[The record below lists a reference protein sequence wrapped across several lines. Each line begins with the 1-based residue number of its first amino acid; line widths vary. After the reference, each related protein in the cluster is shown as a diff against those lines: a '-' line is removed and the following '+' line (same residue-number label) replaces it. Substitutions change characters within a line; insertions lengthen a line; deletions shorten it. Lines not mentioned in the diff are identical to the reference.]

1 MTAAQRD
8 GSIISAE
15 LFEELATSGAACL
28 KTNKKTVND
37 LNVFPIP
44 DGDTGDNMYMTL
56 QGGLSYLKS
65 ETDGSLA
72 SKSEALANGMILN
85 ARGNSGVILSQFF
98 SGIAKGLS
106 GISEASTRV
115 FAEALAKGVNQAYK
129 AVVTPVEGTVLTV
142 AREATEYA
150 LSHLEEN
157 LTIKDFFRQY
167 VEQMKLSLDKTPELL
182 EVLAEAGVVDSG
194 GAGLLV
200 IFEGM
205 LAAME
210 GQSYELSED
219 AGESAAKA
227 LDFSKFDENSVMTF
241 GYCTELL
248 LRLQTSKVEN
258 PKDFDIQIIIDYLS
272 TVGDSIAAFLTG
284 TIVKIHVHTLTPYKV
299 LEFCQRF
306 GEFLTVKIENMTLQH
321 NETDESF
328 AGKSKPAD
336 KPENKPADKKEE
348 SSFRRK
354 RQRRPFALVTVA
366 SGAGLSNTFLEF
378 GADFVIDGGQTKNP
392 SVEDFISAFDEV
404 NADDVFVL
412 PNNSN
417 IILAAKGARDIYK
430 DSRIHVIETK
440 SFGEAYS
447 ILSMLDYS
455 SGDAEA
461 IAEEMQENM
470 KSSVTGMVTTS
481 IRSVTLDGVKI
492 EEGDYIGFSGKTML
506 VSEKTPI
513 DAFKQL
519 SKKLCAAEREFMIV
533 FFGDKMTDADMNEAE
548 RFVSDTYPNVE
559 YYAVHGCGEVYNYIV
574 ILE

>member
-1 MTAAQRD
+1 MTAIERE
-8 GSIISAE
+8 GSVISAE
-15 LFEELATSGAACL
+15 LFTELAESGAACL

-56 QGGLSYLKS
+56 QGGISYLKDES
-65 ETDGSLA
+65 ESSLSA
-72 SKSEALANGMILN
+72 KSEALANGMILN

-106 GISEASTRV
+106 GISEANTKV
-115 FAEALAKGVNQAYK
+115 FAEALAKGVSQAYS

-150 LSHLEEN
+150 LSHLKEN
-157 LTIKDFFRQY
+157 CSLKDFLRQY
-167 VEQMKLSLDKTPELL
+167 VEQLKLSLDRTPELL
-182 EVLAEAGVVDSG
+182 EVLADAGVVDSG

-210 GQSYELSED
+210 GKGYELSDEGAD
-219 AGESAAKA
+219 APAAKA

-258 PKDFDIQIIIDYLS
+258 PKEFDIGIIIDYLS
-272 TVGDSIAAFLTG
+272 TIGDSIAAFLTG

-306 GEFLTVKIENMTLQH
+306 GEFLTIKIENMTLQH

-328 AGKSKPAD
+328 AL
-336 KPENKPADKKEE
+336 NKKTEDSFKK
-348 SSFRRK
+348 K
-354 RQRRPFALVTVA
+354 RPRRPFALVTVG
-366 SGAGLSNTFLEF
+366 SGKGLSDTFLEF

-392 SVEDFISAFDEV
+392 SVEDFIHAFDEV
-404 NADDVFVL
+404 NADDIFVL

-417 IILAAKGARDIYK
+417 IILAAKGAKEIYSE
-430 DSRIHVIETK
+430 SRIHVIETK

-455 SGDAEA
+455 SADAEA
-461 IAEEMQENM
+461 IADEMRENM

-481 IRSVTLDGVKI
+481 IRTVSLDGVDI
-492 EEGDYIGFSGKTML
+492 EEGDFIGFSGKTML
-506 VSEKTPI
+506 VSEKTPLE
-513 DAFKQL
+513 AFEGL
-519 SKKLCAAEREFMIV
+519 SHKLCADERDFMIV
-533 FFGDKMTDADMNEAE
+533 FFGDNMTDADMKAAE
-548 RFVSDTYPNVE
+548 EFVKSEYPSIE
-559 YYAVHGCGEVYNYIV
+559 YYPVHGCGEVYNYVV